1 MSRDAGA
8 ARPPEAPIRLA
19 LLGCGFA
26 TRLHSRTLRGMHVER
41 WYASRDAARAAEYAR
56 SFRGAGSF
64 GSYEEAIGSPRIDAV
79 LIATPPV
86 SHLELTLQALGAGKD
101 VIVEKPPFLSLS
113 DLDQAAEAARVAGR
127 RVFVAENYFYKPLL
141 AAIRGCIEAGDVG
154 EVRVVTINALKRQR
168 TGDWRDDAELSG
180 GGALFEGGIH
190 WINFMANMGLPVR
203 RAHGFRAGGDG
214 GLERTAVVVLEYEQG
229 AVGTL
234 HYSWEVASP
243 LKGLRLSAIYG
254 TEGTITFETNG
265 VMLGVRGRRKRISIP
280 GLRDLP
286 GYHSMF
292 EDFLEA
298 MRTGRAPRFDLTRA
312 RRDLELVEQAYRLVD
327 NPEQGENS
335 WRRWPHC

>member
-1 MSRDAGA
+1 VSRNAGA
-8 ARPPEAPIRLA
+8 PEAPLRLA
-19 LLGCGFA
+19 FLGCGFA
-26 TRLHSRTLRGMHVER
+26 TRLHSRTLRGMPVER
-41 WYASRDAARAAEYAR
+41 WYASRDADRSAGYAR
-56 SFRGAGSF
+56 RLGGAGSF
-64 GSYEEAIGSPRIDAV
+64 GSYEEAIESPRIDAV

-86 SHLELTLQALGAGKD
+86 SHLELTLQALEAGKD
-101 VIVEKPPFLSLS
+101 VIVEKPPFLSVS
-113 DLDQAAEAARVAGR
+113 DLDRAAEAARLAGR
-127 RVFVAENYFYKPLL
+127 RVLVAENYFYKPVLEV
-141 AAIRGCIEAGDVG
+141 IRGSIEAGDVG
-154 EVRVVTINALKRQR
+154 DVRVVTINALKRQP

-190 WINFMANMGLPVR
+190 WISFMANMGLPVR
-203 RAHGFRAGGDG
+203 RAHGFKAGNEV

-265 VMLGVRGRRKRISIP
+265 VMLGIRGRRKRVTVP

-286 GYHSMF
+286 GYRSMF

-298 MRTGRAPRFDLTRA
+298 MRTGRAPRFDLTKA

-327 NPEQGENS
+327 DPEQGENS
-335 WRRWPHC
+335 WRRSPHC